1 MLYVCIP
8 SYNEA
13 PTIGLLLWKIR
24 QTFTAFP
31 REYQLLVADDAS
43 TDATSEV
50 LEPYTRVLP
59 LTVLRHAERRG
70 YAASSTA
77 ARTWWWRKHRCAGS
91 LPGPGGWYAA
101 GVPGCSDEPSA
112 RPGCPMCC
120 PGLSR
125 SGW

>member
-43 TDATSEV
+43 TDATASV
-50 LEPYTRVLP
+50 ASAHGARV
-59 LTVLRHAERRG
+59 VR
-70 YAASSTA
+70 
-77 ARTWWWRKHRCAGS
+77 AGS
-91 LPGPGGWYAA
+91 AA
-101 GVPGCSDEPSA
+101 KPVIWVHVDEDV
-112 RPGCPMCC
+112 RRWVCE
-120 PGLSR
+120 R
-125 SGW
+125 SGDTDQLINDLLRTAMRKELKGGST